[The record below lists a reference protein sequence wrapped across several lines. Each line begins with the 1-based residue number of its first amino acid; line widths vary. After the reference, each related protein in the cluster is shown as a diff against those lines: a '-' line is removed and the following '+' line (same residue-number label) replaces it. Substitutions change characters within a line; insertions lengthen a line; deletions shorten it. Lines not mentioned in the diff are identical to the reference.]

1 MVLPLAAALAAVSAG
16 AQDEVPFVVSPEPV
30 TLAMLSIA
38 RVGPRDVV
46 LDLGSGDGRIV
57 ITAAKRFGARGLGV
71 ELSPQLV
78 EQSRD
83 NARRA
88 GVADR
93 AQFRVQDL
101 FETDLTQASV
111 ITMYLLPEVN
121 LQLRPKLLALA
132 PGTRIVSHDWDLGE
146 WKPDRTQVVDAPD
159 KKVGLEKKS
168 RVHLWTVPAQVA
180 GTWCAR
186 DAMLRLEQT
195 FQVLGA
201 RFTRQG
207 APQAIRR
214 AHRRHR
220 GSRVADAG
228 QSAHGTASGSLARR
242 RRTRSVRG
250 AARPVVR
257 AQPRRVPADER
268 ARFRHAAAPASR
280 APARPAAVG
289 AAAQLRARAAGAR
302 HRAPGHRC
310 VRPRAPRSRHRTGDR
325 GLG

>member
-1 MVLPLAAALAAVSAG
+1 MLEPVCTVLPLWVRRMVLPLALAVAG
-16 AQDEVPFVVSPEPV
+16 VPADAQDEVPFVVSPEPV

-88 GVADR
+88 GVSDR

-121 LQLRPKLLALA
+121 LQLRPKLFALA
-132 PGTRIVSHDWDLGE
+132 AGTRIVSHDWDLGD
-146 WKPDRTQVVDAPD
+146 WKPDRTVVVDAPD
-159 KKVGLEKKS
+159 KTVGLEKKS

-180 GTWCAR
+180 GTWCAG

-195 FQVLGA
+195 FQMLAA
-201 RFTRQG
+201 RFTRHG
-207 APQAIRR
+207 APHAFDARIDGTVLR
-214 AHRRHR
+214 A
-220 GSRVADAG
+220 S
-228 QSAHGTASGSLARR
+228 QTAGSLRLALLQDRL
-242 RRTRSVRG
+242 
-250 AARPVVR
+250 
-257 AQPRRVPADER
+257 RVD
-268 ARFRHAAAPASR
+268 
-280 APARPAAVG
+280 
-289 AAAQLRARAAGAR
+289 AAQGPFAPLRGLSF
-302 HRAPGHRC
+302 
-310 VRPRAPRSRHRTGDR
+310 VRSRGE
-325 GLG
+325 GCG

>member
-1 MVLPLAAALAAVSAG
+1 MLDPVCTLLPSSVRSMGLPLAVALAAVSAG

-146 WKPDRTQVVDAPD
+146 WKPDRTLVVDAPD
-159 KKVGLEKKS
+159 KTVGLEKKS
-168 RVHLWTVPAQVA
+168 RVHLWTVPAQLA
-180 GTWCAR
+180 GTWCAK

-195 FQVLGA
+195 FQMLDA
-201 RFTRQG
+201 RFARHG
-207 APQAIRR
+207 APNAFDARIDGTVIH
-214 AHRRHR
+214 A
-220 GSRVADAG
+220 SR
-228 QSAHGTASGSLARR
+228 TAGSLRLALHQDRLR
-242 RRTRSVRG
+242 VDVAQGPFAALRG
-250 AARPVVR
+250 LSFA
-257 AQPRRVPADER
+257 
-268 ARFRHAAAPASR
+268 
-280 APARPAAVG
+280 
-289 AAAQLRARAAGAR
+289 
-302 HRAPGHRC
+302 
-310 VRPRAPRSRHRTGDR
+310 RSRGEAC
-325 GLG
+325 